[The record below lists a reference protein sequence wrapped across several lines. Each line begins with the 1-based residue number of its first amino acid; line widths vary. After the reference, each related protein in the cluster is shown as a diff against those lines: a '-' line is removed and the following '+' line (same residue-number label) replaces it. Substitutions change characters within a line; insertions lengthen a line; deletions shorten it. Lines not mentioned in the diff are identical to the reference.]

1 VDDSWILPAAAF
13 GVWLLALSLQLA
25 DLGTARFDARL
36 LARGTRTVVRLHPVA
51 WVVPLA
57 ALVVVGLGLG
67 LDWEARLLFDDR
79 EPLAAVIVAVVMLV
93 GLVAAW
99 LAITVAATR
108 PAADSYRAL
117 RDELLDVAGT
127 RVQQARLDEMRARL
141 SAIDADR
148 DRTPPPPAAS
158 ARTVA
163 AWASL
168 IYTAR
173 RPQRV
178 LPPLAAVLL
187 LVLSCVAAAEHSGRG
202 WTIAAAIVAVVLST
216 VLAVAGARASLVLLN
231 AVREAQVEH
240 RAEVVHLLTEAEKNS
255 KKPVAGLG
263 ERVSRA
269 LQILREQQG

>member
-1 VDDSWILPAAAF
+1 MFPAAAF
-13 GVWLLALSLQLA
+13 GLWLIALSFQLA

-57 ALVVVGLGLG
+57 ALAVVGLGLG

-79 EPLAAVIVAVVMLV
+79 EPLAAVVVAIIMLV
-93 GLVAAW
+93 GLVATW

-117 RDELLDVAGT
+117 RDELIDVAGT
-127 RVQQARLDEMRARL
+127 RVQQERLDEMRSRL
-141 SAIDADR
+141 ATIDDDR
-148 DRTPPPPAAS
+148 DRTPPPHTASTAA
-158 ARTVA
+158 VIL
-163 AWASL
+163 WVFQ
-168 IYTAR
+168 

-178 LPPLAAVLL
+178 LPTLAGVLL
-187 LVLSCVAAAEHSGRG
+187 LVVMSIAVAEHPGREA
-202 WTIAAAIVAVVLST
+202 TLDVAIVAVVAST
-216 VLAVAGARASLVLLN
+216 VLAIAGARASLVLLN
-231 AVREAQVEH
+231 AVRDTQIEY
-240 RAEVVHLLTEAEKNS
+240 RSEVAHLLTEAEKTS

-269 LQILREQQG
+269 LQILREQQS

>member
-1 VDDSWILPAAAF
+1 MFPAAAF
-13 GVWLLALSLQLA
+13 GVWLVALSFQLA

-51 WVVPLA
+51 WVIPLA
-57 ALVVVGLGLG
+57 ALAVVGLGLG
-67 LDWEARLLFDDR
+67 LDWEARLLFDDG
-79 EPLAAVIVAVVMLV
+79 EPLAAVVVAILMLV

-117 RDELLDVAGT
+117 RDELIDVAGT
-127 RVQQARLDEMRARL
+127 RVQQERLDEMRARL
-141 SAIDADR
+141 AAIDDDR
-148 DRTPPPPAAS
+148 ARTPPPHTASTAAVI
-158 ARTVA
+158 RWVFQ
-163 AWASL
+163 
-168 IYTAR
+168 

-178 LPPLAAVLL
+178 LPVLAGVLQLVVVSIAV
-187 LVLSCVAAAEHSGRG
+187 AENPGREV
-202 WTIAAAIVAVVLST
+202 TLAAAIVAVILST
-216 VLAVAGARASLVLLN
+216 VLAIAGARASLLLLN
-231 AVREAQVEH
+231 AVRDTQIEY
-240 RAEVVHLLTEAEKNS
+240 RAEVAHLLGEAEKSS

>member
-1 VDDSWILPAAAF
+1 MDSSWTFPAAAF
-13 GVWLLALSLQLA
+13 GLWLVALSLQLA

-36 LARGTRTVVRLHPVA
+36 LARGTRTVVRLHAVA

-67 LDWEARLLFDDR
+67 LDWEARLLFDERDA
-79 EPLAAVIVAVVMLV
+79 LAAVLVAIIMLV

-117 RDELLDVAGT
+117 RDELVDVAGT
-127 RVQQARLDEMRARL
+127 RVQQERLDEMRARL
-141 SAIDADR
+141 SAIDDDR
-148 DRTPPPPAAS
+148 DRTPPPGSAS
-158 ARTVA
+158 TRAVA
-163 AWASL
+163 VWVVQ
-168 IYTAR
+168 

-178 LPPLAAVLL
+178 LPPLAGVLL
-187 LVLSCVAAAEHSGRG
+187 LVLTAIAAAEHPERG
-202 WTIAAAIVAVVLST
+202 WTVAVAIVAVVLST
-216 VLAVAGARASLVLLN
+216 VLAIAGARASVVLLK
-231 AVREAQVEH
+231 AVRDAQVEY
-240 RAEVVHLLTEAEKNS
+240 RAEVVHLFAEAEKIS

>member
-1 VDDSWILPAAAF
+1 MFPAAAF
-13 GVWLLALSLQLA
+13 GVWLVALSFQLA

-36 LARGTRTVVRLHPVA
+36 LARGTSTVVRLHAVA

-67 LDWEARLLFDDR
+67 LDWEARLLFDER
-79 EPLAAVIVAVVMLV
+79 EPLAAVVVAIIMLV

-117 RDELLDVAGT
+117 RDELVDVAGT
-127 RVQQARLDEMRARL
+127 RVQQERLDGMRARL
-141 SAIDADR
+141 SAIDDYR
-148 DRTPPPPAAS
+148 ERTPPPPGAS
-158 ARTVA
+158 TGAVA
-163 AWASL
+163 LWVFQ
-168 IYTAR
+168 

-178 LPPLAAVLL
+178 LPVLAAVLQ
-187 LVLSCVAAAEHSGRG
+187 LVVVSIAAAEHSGRG
-202 WTIAAAIVAVVLST
+202 LAIALAIAALVLST
-216 VLAVAGARASLVLLN
+216 GLAIAGARASLVLLN
-231 AVREAQVEH
+231 AVRDTQVEY
-240 RAEVVHLLTEAEKNS
+240 RAEVVHMLTEAEKSS

>member
-1 VDDSWILPAAAF
+1 MFPAAAF
-13 GVWLLALSLQLA
+13 GLWLVALSLQLA

-51 WVVPLA
+51 WVIPLA
-57 ALVVVGLGLG
+57 ALVVVGLGIG

-79 EPLAAVIVAVVMLV
+79 DPLAAVVVAVVMLV

-117 RDELLDVAGT
+117 RDELVDVAGT
-127 RVQQARLDEMRARL
+127 RVQQERLDEMRHRL
-141 SAIDADR
+141 TAIDDDR
-148 DRTPPPPAAS
+148 DRTPPSPTAS
-158 ARTVA
+158 TRAVA
-163 AWASL
+163 AW
-168 IYTAR
+168 IFR

-178 LPPLAAVLL
+178 LPPAAAVLL
-187 LVLSCVAAAEHSGRG
+187 LVVVSIAAAENAGRG
-202 WTIAAAIVAVVLST
+202 WTLAVAIVALVLSVVL
-216 VLAVAGARASLVLLN
+216 AIAGARASLVLLN
-231 AVREAQVEH
+231 AVRDAQIEY
-240 RAEVVHLLTEAEKNS
+240 RAEVIHLLGEAEKIS

-269 LQILREQQG
+269 LQILREQQS

>member
-1 VDDSWILPAAAF
+1 MFPAAAF
-13 GVWLLALSLQLA
+13 GLWLVALSLQLA

-51 WVVPLA
+51 WVIPLA

-67 LDWEARLLFDDR
+67 LDWEARLLFDERD
-79 EPLAAVIVAVVMLV
+79 PVAAVVVAIILLV

-117 RDELLDVAGT
+117 RDELVDVAGT
-127 RVQQARLDEMRARL
+127 RVQQERLDEMRARL
-141 SAIDADR
+141 SSIDDDR
-148 DRTPPPPAAS
+148 DRRPPSPTAS
-158 ARTVA
+158 IRAVA
-163 AWASL
+163 LWVF
-168 IYTAR
+168 R

-187 LVLSCVAAAEHSGRG
+187 LVFVCIAAAENPGREV
-202 WTIAAAIVAVVLST
+202 TIAGAIAAVVLST
-216 VLAVAGARASLVLLN
+216 VLAIAGARASLVLLN
-231 AVREAQVEH
+231 AVRDTQVEY
-240 RAEVVHLLTEAEKNS
+240 RAEVVHLLTEAEKIS

>member
-1 VDDSWILPAAAF
+1 MFPAAAF
-13 GVWLLALSLQLA
+13 GLWLVALSLQLA

-57 ALVVVGLGLG
+57 ALVIVGLGLG
-67 LDWEARLLFDDR
+67 LDWEARLLFDEHD
-79 EPLAAVIVAVVMLV
+79 PLSATIVAVVMLV

-99 LAITVAATR
+99 LAITVAATNQ
-108 PAADSYRAL
+108 AADSYRAV
-117 RDELLDVAGT
+117 RDELVDVVGT
-127 RVQQARLDEMRARL
+127 RIQQERIDEMRSRL

-148 DRTPPPPAAS
+148 DRTPPPHSASTAA
-158 ARTVA
+158 VA
-163 AWASL
+163 LWVFQ
-168 IYTAR
+168 

-178 LPPLAAVLL
+178 LPTLAGVLL
-187 LVLSCVAAAEHSGRG
+187 LVFASIAAAENSGRG
-202 WTIAAAIVAVVLST
+202 WTIALAIVAVVLST
-216 VLAVAGARASLVLLN
+216 ALAIAGARASLVLLN
-231 AVREAQVEH
+231 AVRDTQVAY
-240 RAEVVHLLTEAEKNS
+240 RAEVVHLLAEAEKIS

>member
-1 VDDSWILPAAAF
+1 MLPAAAL
-13 GVWLLALSLQLA
+13 GLWLLALSLQLA

-36 LARGTRTVVRLHPVA
+36 LARGARTVVRLHAVA

-67 LDWEARLLFDDR
+67 LDWEARLLFDERD
-79 EPLAAVIVAVVMLV
+79 PLAAVVVAIVMLV

-108 PAADSYRAL
+108 PAVDSYRAL
-117 RDELLDVAGT
+117 RDELMDVAGT
-127 RVQQARLDEMRARL
+127 RVQQERLDEMRARL
-141 SAIDADR
+141 SGIDDDR
-148 DRTPPPPAAS
+148 DRTPPSPTAS
-158 ARTVA
+158 TRTVA
-163 AWASL
+163 LWVF
-168 IYTAR
+168 R

-187 LVLSCVAAAEHSGRG
+187 LVLASVAAAEHPGRG
-202 WTIAAAIVAVVLST
+202 WTIAVAAVAVVLST
-216 VLAVAGARASLVLLN
+216 VLAIAGARASLVLLN
-231 AVREAQVEH
+231 AVRDAQVEY
-240 RAEVVHLLTEAEKNS
+240 RAEVVHLLAEAEKIS

>member
-1 VDDSWILPAAAF
+1 VDDTWMLPAAAF
-13 GVWLLALSLQLA
+13 GLWLIALSLQLA

-36 LARGTRTVVRLHPVA
+36 LARGTRTVVRLHAVA

-67 LDWEARLLFDDR
+67 LDWESRLLFEERD
-79 EPLAAVIVAVVMLV
+79 PLAAVLVAIMMLV
-93 GLVAAW
+93 GLVAGW

-117 RDELLDVAGT
+117 RDELVDVAGT
-127 RVQQARLDEMRARL
+127 RVQQERLDEMRGRL
-141 SAIDADR
+141 AAIDDDR
-148 DRTPPPPAAS
+148 DRTPPPRSAS
-158 ARTVA
+158 ARAVALRVSLTYTVQ
-163 AWASL
+163 
-168 IYTAR
+168 

-178 LPPLAAVLL
+178 LPPLAGVVLL
-187 LVLSCVAAAEHSGRG
+187 IFASIAAAEHPGRG
-202 WTIAAAIVAVVLST
+202 WTVALAIAAVLAST

-231 AVREAQVEH
+231 AVRDAQVEY
-240 RAEVVHLLTEAEKNS
+240 RAEVVHLLTEAEKIS